1 MNATSRLLRRRV
13 LKRRGKP
20 LDGPIR
26 VTGRWLGGNPRNA
39 RCSTSL
45 EYNAALLRGRLAAA
59 RCRTPASPHRKNTV
73 KLNSESLCTHLEQ
86 KLLPVYLVS
95 GDDPL
100 LTGEAADAVRA
111 RARALGFTEREAHFL
126 ERGADWDDVR
136 ASAGNMSL
144 FGSRRL
150 VEIRLPSGKP
160 GVAGN
165 KALVALL
172 ERPDPDTVFLI
183 LTPRLDRDAQNADWV
198 KAVEAQGAW
207 IPIWPIEAGRLTG
220 WLRGRCRRLKL
231 DATDE
236 ALELLAERTEGN
248 LLAASQEL
256 EKLALLALD
265 GRITADTILASV
277 TDSARFDVFQ
287 LGEAVLAGDTARA
300 LRMIAGLRGEGT
312 EPTLVLW
319 ALTKSMRD
327 LWNAM
332 ATPGGGRPRT
342 WQRQSAALDTALR
355 RAGRLSFPALTVR
368 AARADR
374 MVKGRLAGDAWDEI
388 MLLAADICGRSPLPA
403 PQTVLK

>member
-1 MNATSRLLRRRV
+1 M
-13 LKRRGKP
+13 
-20 LDGPIR
+20 
-26 VTGRWLGGNPRNA
+26 
-39 RCSTSL
+39 
-45 EYNAALLRGRLAAA
+45 
-59 RCRTPASPHRKNTV
+59 
-73 KLNSESLCTHLEQ
+73 KLNPDSLATHLEQ
-86 KLLPVYLVS
+86 QLLPVYLIS

-111 RARALGFTEREAHFL
+111 KARATGFTEREAHFL
-126 ERGADWDDVR
+126 ERGSDWDDVR

-144 FGSRRL
+144 FGSRRV

-172 ERPDPDTVFLI
+172 ERDDRDTVFLI
-183 LTPRLDRDAQNADWV
+183 LTPRLDRDAQSADWV
-198 KAVEAQGAW
+198 RAVEAHGAW
-207 IPIWPIEAGRLTG
+207 VQVWPIDIERLPG
-220 WLRGRCRRLKL
+220 WLRSRCRRLKL

-248 LLAASQEL
+248 LLAAHQEL
-256 EKLALLALD
+256 EKLTLLAPQ

-287 LGEAVLAGDTARA
+287 LGEAVLAGDAERA

-319 ALTKSMRD
+319 ALTKAMRD

-332 ATPGGGRPRT
+332 ASPGPGEGGKPRM
-342 WQRQSAALDTALR
+342 WQRQSAALDKALR

-368 AARADR
+368 AGRADR
-374 MVKGRLAGDAWDEI
+374 MVKGRLAGNAWDEI
-388 MLLAADICGRSPLPA
+388 ALLAADICGRSALPT

>member
-1 MNATSRLLRRRV
+1 
-13 LKRRGKP
+13 
-20 LDGPIR
+20 
-26 VTGRWLGGNPRNA
+26 
-39 RCSTSL
+39 
-45 EYNAALLRGRLAAA
+45 
-59 RCRTPASPHRKNTV
+59 V
-73 KLNSESLCTHLEQ
+73 KLNPDSLATHLEQ
-86 KLLPVYLVS
+86 HLLPVYLIS
-95 GDDPL
+95 GDEPL

-111 RARALGFTEREAHFL
+111 RAKAAGFTEREAHFL
-126 ERGADWDDVR
+126 ERGSDWDDVR

-144 FGSRRL
+144 FGSRRV

-172 ERPDPDTVFLI
+172 ERKDRDTVFLI
-183 LTPRLDRDAQNADWV
+183 LTPRLDRDAQSADWV
-198 KAVEAQGAW
+198 RAVEAHGAW
-207 IPIWPIEAGRLTG
+207 VQVWPIDVDRLVG

-248 LLAASQEL
+248 LLAAHQEL
-256 EKLALLALD
+256 EKLTLLATG
-265 GRITADTILASV
+265 GRVTADTILASV

-287 LGEAVLAGDTARA
+287 LGEAVLAGDAERA

-319 ALTKSMRD
+319 ALTKAMRD

-332 ATPGGGRPRT
+332 GNAGGGKPRT
-342 WQRQSAALDTALR
+342 WQRQSAALDKGLR
-355 RAGRLSFPALTVR
+355 RAGRLSFPSLTVR
-368 AARADR
+368 AGRADR
-374 MVKGRLAGDAWDEI
+374 MVKGRLAGNAWDEI
-388 MLLAADICGRSPLPA
+388 TLLAADICGRSPLPP

>member
-1 MNATSRLLRRRV
+1 MKLTS
-13 LKRRGKP
+13 
-20 LDGPIR
+20 D
-26 VTGRWLGGNPRNA
+26 
-39 RCSTSL
+39 SL
-45 EYNAALLRGRLAAA
+45 AG
-59 RCRTPASPHRKNTV
+59 
-73 KLNSESLCTHLEQ
+73 HLEQ
-86 KLLPVYLVS
+86 KLLPVYLIS
-95 GDDPL
+95 GDEPL
-100 LTGEAADAVRA
+100 LTGEAADAVRT
-111 RARALGFTEREAHFL
+111 RAKAAGFTEREAHFL
-126 ERGADWDDVR
+126 ERGSDWDDVR

-172 ERPDPDTVFLI
+172 ERVDPDTVFLI

-198 KAVEAQGAW
+198 RAVEANGGWVQV
-207 IPIWPIEAGRLTG
+207 WPIDLDRLPG

-248 LLAASQEL
+248 LLAAHQEL
-256 EKLALLALD
+256 EKLTLLARD
-265 GRITADTILASV
+265 GKVTADTILSSV

-312 EPTLVLW
+312 EATLVLW
-319 ALTKSMRD
+319 ALTKAMRD
-327 LWNAM
+327 LWNGIAN
-332 ATPGGGRPRT
+332 ATGAKPRT
-342 WQRQSAALDTALR
+342 WQRQSAALDKGLR
-355 RAGRLSFPALTVR
+355 RAGRLSFAALTVR
-368 AARADR
+368 AGRADR

-388 MLLAADICGRSPLPA
+388 ALLAADICGRSPLPT
-403 PQTVLK
+403 PMSVLK

>member
-1 MNATSRLLRRRV
+1 M
-13 LKRRGKP
+13 
-20 LDGPIR
+20 
-26 VTGRWLGGNPRNA
+26 
-39 RCSTSL
+39 
-45 EYNAALLRGRLAAA
+45 
-59 RCRTPASPHRKNTV
+59 
-73 KLNSESLCTHLEQ
+73 KLNSDALATHLEQ

-111 RARALGFTEREAHFL
+111 KARSAGFTEREAHFL
-126 ERGADWDDVR
+126 ERGSDWDDVR

-144 FGSRRL
+144 FGSRRV

-165 KALVALL
+165 KALVALF
-172 ERPDPDTVFLI
+172 EHNDPDTVFLI

-198 KAVEAQGAW
+198 RAVEAHGAW
-207 IPIWPIEAGRLTG
+207 VQVWPIDVQKLPA
-220 WLRGRCRRLKL
+220 WLKGRCRRLKL
-231 DATDE
+231 DATQE

-265 GRITADTILASV
+265 GKITADTILASV

-287 LGEAVLAGDTARA
+287 LGEAVLAGDTERA

-319 ALTKSMRD
+319 ALTKAMRD
-327 LWNAM
+327 LWNGLMSAS
-332 ATPGGGRPRT
+332 GGGKPKMWGRP
-342 WQRQSAALDTALR
+342 SAALDQGLR
-355 RAGRLSFPALTVR
+355 RAPRLSFGALAIR
-368 AARADR
+368 AGRADR
-374 MVKGRLAGDAWDEI
+374 MVKGRLAGNAWDEI
-388 MLLAADICGRSPLPA
+388 ALLAADICGKSPLPA
-403 PQTVLK
+403 AQSVLK